1 MSRLQGHYE
10 ATESL
15 RGSLL
20 FTTKF
25 PRVRVTHLIDHER
38 LKDKMTL
45 EPSTGFEPKNP
56 GLINRPNNWVIAAS
70 QLPRVE
76 NGFSLLPVSGEYQ
89 YHDALFH
96 RR

>member
-1 MSRLQGHYE
+1 MSWLQSHYE
-10 ATESL
+10 ATEPL

-38 LKDKMTL
+38 L

-56 GLINRPNNWVIAAS
+56 GLINRPNWVIAAS

-76 NGFSLLPVSGEYQ
+76 NWFSLLPVSGEYQ